1 MKKSQ
6 LSDKQ
11 LEEILAR
18 MPKIRDHRDPSD
30 IYQNIAQKVEKR
42 RTPAWILPSLA
53 SAAVLFLVFI
63 LSSGLMGS
71 NQSADK
77 SVEQQAVSDE
87 KSVTEMDSAFTEETK
102 LEEKKDKQEN
112 MMMMDQAESIK
123 NQSKNST
130 SLKKSDPSAGL
141 TALYESELFDGSV
154 QAVTYVIP
162 DQAGQILVPVT
173 VTVPNVEGKPWF
185 ETFTE
190 SMAKLT
196 EDEWGLTD
204 FYPIDAT
211 LTYDKATKTM
221 NMDVKENHPYRQ
233 GSVSN
238 TMLLEAMAQNLASQD
253 VKELT
258 FSTEGKKGIDFGHYG
273 VIEKKPVPNFAIKE
287 RAYFIFKPEGTGDT
301 YLVPTKE
308 SFDSFETALSQMR
321 KANEDLKLEATIPDD
336 FAPLEIKVEEEQ
348 SLVRIF
354 LDGDTGLQELSSFE
368 AILLTAKE
376 FGYQSVK
383 FENAGIDT
391 LGPFN
396 LNEPVPVPKAPNKKY
411 IR

>member
-11 LEEILAR
+11 LEEILGQ

-30 IYQNIAQKVEKR
+30 IYQNIARKVERR
-42 RTPAWILPSLA
+42 RTPVWILPGLA

-63 LSSGLMGS
+63 LSSGLMDS

-77 SVEQQAVSDE
+77 SVEQNAASDE
-87 KSVTEMDSAFTEETK
+87 KTATEMDSASIEESK
-102 LEEKKDKQEN
+102 FEDKNEEQEKAL
-112 MMMMDQAESIK
+112 MMDQSE
-123 NQSKNST
+123 
-130 SLKKSDPSAGL
+130 SLKNESKKLTPFKEGGPYAGL
-141 TALYESELFDGSV
+141 TALYESELIDEGA
-154 QAVTYVIP
+154 QAFTYAIP
-162 DQAGQILVPVT
+162 DMAGQNLVPVT
-173 VTVPNVEGKPWF
+173 VSVPGVEEEPWF
-185 ETFTE
+185 ETFTAT
-190 SMAKLT
+190 MAKLT
-196 EDEWGLTD
+196 EEEWGLTD
-204 FYPIDAT
+204 FYPIDAA
-211 LTYDKATKTM
+211 LTYDKVTKTL
-221 NMDVKENHPYRQ
+221 NMDVKEDHPYRQ

-258 FSTEGKKGIDFGHYG
+258 FSTEGKEGIDFGHYG
-273 VIEKKPVPNFAIKE
+273 VIEKKPVPNVPIRK
-287 RAYFIFKPEGTGDT
+287 RAYFIFKPEGTEDT

-308 SFDSFETALSQMR
+308 SFDSFETALSEMR
-321 KANEDLKLEATIPDD
+321 KANEELKLEATIPDD
-336 FAPLEIKVEEEQ
+336 FAPQEIKVEEEQ

-396 LNEPVPVPKAPNKKY
+396 LNEPVPVPQAPNKKY
-411 IR
+411 IK